1 MIIIIT
7 IVYRIEW
14 NDPYEASPKNG
25 SKYNIIYKRG
35 WNPNL
40 NR

>member
-14 NDPYEASPKNG
+14 NGTHAASPKKG
-25 SKYNIIYKRG
+25 SEYNIIYKRG

-40 NR
+40 IR